1 MKRFITILATSLLFL
16 FGVVSVV
23 EADTLGLIPCGNVA
37 SGTGSTTDMC
47 TFTDL
52 VVLAQTVIKF
62 LIFSL
67 AAPIGA
73 IMFAYAGFTYVT
85 NGGNESKIKQAH
97 DIFLYVFW
105 GLVIA
110 LAAWLVVNFILVFF
124 LGTGSAFN
132 FLG

>member
-1 MKRFITILATSLLFL
+1 MKRLSTILATLVLLL
-16 FGVVSVV
+16 GAFGVAD
-23 EADTLGLIPCGNVA
+23 ADTLGLIPCGNVEA
-37 SGTGSTTDMC
+37 AGKVTDAC

-52 VVLAQTVIKF
+52 VILAQTVIKF

-73 IMFAYAGFTYVT
+73 IMFAYAGFTYIT

-110 LAAWLVVNFILVFF
+110 LAAWLVVNFILVFL
-124 LGTGSAFN
+124 LGTGSSFN

>member
-1 MKRFITILATSLLFL
+1 MKKLLPILVTTVLFATVAFP
-16 FGVVSVV
+16 VS
-23 EADTLGLIPCGNVA
+23 ADTLGLIPCGNTEANGVV
-37 SGTGSTTDMC
+37 TDPC
-47 TFTDL
+47 TYADL
-52 VVLAQTVIKF
+52 ITLAQTVITF
-62 LIFSL
+62 LIFNL
-67 AAPIGA
+67 AAPIA
-73 IMFAYAGFTYVT
+73 VIMFAYAGFLYIT

-110 LAAWLVVNFILVFF
+110 LSAWLVVNFILSFL

>member
-1 MKRFITILATSLLFL
+1 L
-16 FGVVSVV
+16 V
-23 EADTLGLIPCGNVA
+23 PCGNVE
-37 SGTGSTTDMC
+37 SGGNTTDMC
-47 TFTDL
+47 TYDDL
-52 VVLAQTVIKF
+52 IILAQTVIKF
-62 LIFSL
+62 LIFDL
-67 AAPIGA
+67 AAPIAA
-73 IMFAYAGFTYVT
+73 IMFAYAGFLYVT

-110 LAAWLVVNFILVFF
+110 LAAWLVVNYILVFL

>member
-1 MKRFITILATSLLFL
+1 MKRPSIFLTSAVLLL
-16 FGVVSVV
+16 GLSSVAS
-23 EADTLGLIPCGNVA
+23 ADTLGLIPCGNVA
-37 SGTGSTTDMC
+37 SGAGSTTDMC

-67 AAPIGA
+67 AAPIAA

-105 GLVIA
+105 GLIIA
-110 LAAWLVVNFILVFF
+110 LAAWLMVNFVLTFL

>member
-1 MKRFITILATSLLFL
+1 MKLLTTILASIVLFI
-16 FGVVSVV
+16 GVATV
-23 EADTLGLIPCGNVA
+23 ANANTLGLIPCGNVA

-52 VVLAQTVIKF
+52 VILAQTVIKF

-110 LAAWLVVNFILVFF
+110 LAAWLLVNFMLVFF
-124 LGTGSAFN
+124 LGAGSAFN

>member
-1 MKRFITILATSLLFL
+1 MKLLTTILASIVLLT
-16 FGVVSVV
+16 GAATVA
-23 EADTLGLIPCGNVA
+23 EADTLGLIPCGNTA
-37 SGTGSTTDMC
+37 SGTGSTSDMC

-67 AAPIGA
+67 AAPIA
-73 IMFAYAGFTYVT
+73 AVMFAYAGFTYVT

-105 GLVIA
+105 GLVVS
-110 LAAWLVVNFILVFF
+110 LAAWLVVNFILVTL

>member
-1 MKRFITILATSLLFL
+1 MNKRNLALFATMTFL
-16 FGVVSVV
+16 TAFATAH
-23 EADTLGLIPCGNVA
+23 ADTAGLIPCGNVE
-37 SGTGSTTDMC
+37 SGGKVTDGC
-47 TFTDL
+47 TYNDL
-52 VVLAQTVIKF
+52 IILAQTIIKF
-62 LIFSL
+62 LIFDL

-73 IMFAYAGFTYVT
+73 VMFAYAGFTYVT

-110 LAAWLVVNFILVFF
+110 LSAWLVVNFILSF
-124 LGTGSAFN
+124 LVGSAFN